1 MSVHDYSWSVYSR
14 RYPDTS
20 ICPGSDRKARDTMNP
35 ELNRRTFLKNTG
47 GLVIAGGAI
56 ELLLA
61 ACGGNVSTTTT
72 GSTPSAGAT
81 PIGNAGLMKPGTLQ
95 WGADYVSGAPYVFQN
110 PANPNE
116 LVGFEVEIAM
126 AMAQLMG
133 VQPKMIETCY
143 GELDQALAAN
153 KFDMVMNGWEITD
166 ERKKT
171 QLFSDPY
178 YSYGQQ
184 MVVRADD
191 PRFAQYNA
199 SSDLQLSVLDGYTVG
214 TGDGYKAATYLQAD
228 PKINTKLYNG
238 NLPFDDVKQKKLDA
252 TMLDYPIVA
261 YYVLGAGPGGV
272 PDPALKP
279 IGKPLYPDVYVAGF
293 NKSSP
298 NTPILLPELN
308 AALDRLKKN
317 GTLHQIYVKWKM
329 WNDQQTAIGI
339 V

>member
-1 MSVHDYSWSVYSR
+1 
-14 RYPDTS
+14 
-20 ICPGSDRKARDTMNP
+20 
-35 ELNRRTFLKNTG
+35 
-47 GLVIAGGAI
+47 
-56 ELLLA
+56 
-61 ACGGNVSTTTT
+61 
-72 GSTPSAGAT
+72 
-81 PIGNAGLMKPGTLQ
+81 MKPGTLQ

-126 AMAQLMG
+126 AMAQLMN
-133 VQPKMIETCY
+133 VQEKMIETCY

-228 PKINTKLYNG
+228 SKINTKLYNG
-238 NLPFDDVKQKKLDA
+238 NLPFDDCKQKKIDA
-252 TMLDYPIVA
+252 VMVDVPIVA
-261 YYVLGAGPGGV
+261 YYVQGAGPGAT
-272 PDPALKP
+272 PDPSLKLLGKP
-279 IGKPLYPDVYVAGF
+279 IFYDVYVVGF
-293 NKSSP
+293 NKSRP
-298 NTPILLPELN
+298 GATQLLPEIN
-308 AALDRLKKN
+308 ACIARLKKD
-317 GTLHQIYVKWKM
+317 GTLKKIYQKWAL
-329 WNDQQTAIGI
+329 WNDHQATIGI
-339 V
+339 Q